1 MSVQALIIVAH
12 GSRVRASNDEIRL
25 LAAALATRIA
35 DRYQHT
41 AVAFLELADP
51 SIGAAIDAAVATGAR
66 EIVVLPY
73 FLAAGK
79 HVTRDIPAI
88 VQERQAAYPAVT
100 IRLADY
106 LGKLPGLV
114 ELLVHSV

>member
-1 MSVQALIIVAH
+1 MQALIIVAH

-25 LAAALATRIA
+25 LTAALAARIA
-35 DRYQHT
+35 DRYQYTT
-41 AVAFLELADP
+41 AAFLELADP
-51 SIGAAIDAAVATGAR
+51 SIGAAIDGAAAAGAR
-66 EIVVLPY
+66 EVVVLPY

-88 VQERQAAYPAVT
+88 VQERQAAHPAIT

-106 LGKLPGLV
+106 LGKQPGLV
-114 ELLVHSV
+114 ELLARSV

>member
-1 MSVQALIIVAH
+1 MQALLIVAH
-12 GSRVRASNDEIRL
+12 GSRIRASNDEVRL
-25 LAAALATRIA
+25 LVASLAPRIA
-35 DRYQHT
+35 DRYQYT
-41 AVAFLELADP
+41 AAAFLELADP
-51 SIGAAIDAAVATGAR
+51 SIDAAIDAAVAAGAQ

-88 VQERQAAYPAVT
+88 VQERQTAHPGIT
-100 IRLADY
+100 IRVADY

-114 ELLVHSV
+114 ELLARSV